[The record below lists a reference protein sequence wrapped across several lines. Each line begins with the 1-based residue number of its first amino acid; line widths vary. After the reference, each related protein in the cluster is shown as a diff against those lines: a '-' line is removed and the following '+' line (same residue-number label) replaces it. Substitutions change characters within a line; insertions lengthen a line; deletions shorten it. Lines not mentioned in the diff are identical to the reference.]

1 MATPAGPPQIFSP
14 AAPSTSSRRARS
26 NVAKELHPWLDPIDL
41 RVPGGKR
48 WLAPACGNDIS
59 AQARR
64 EVKQLLERK
73 CLESWDLWGPLGTCG
88 TGSGEACP
96 ICTLGECGDVSC
108 PAYRPKHPEV
118 REAVEAT
125 VLRHAV

>member
-1 MATPAGPPQIFSP
+1 MQRDPGDDPGP
-14 AAPSTSSRRARS
+14 
-26 NVAKELHPWLDPIDL
+26 
-41 RVPGGKR
+41 G
-48 WLAPACGNDIS
+48 
-59 AQARR
+59 
-64 EVKQLLERK
+64 
-73 CLESWDLWGPLGTCG
+73 
-88 TGSGEACP
+88 GEACP